1 MSLGLHAPQRAA
13 LRMGP
18 RALLLAAQISAV
30 LASGCARGEDRLTVF
45 FADEL
50 VDAAARQVVVRVFRG
65 AGDCEVLLAERFEV
79 NASRAGL
86 IRQEAV
92 DYPIRKAAAVLRELP
107 EGVVLALEVGV
118 LDANGQLMARAC
130 EPITLGG
137 TVGEFRVEARTLP
150 ECATRPTTLDV
161 AILLDTSAAAART
174 SLTVSGEHVV
184 AVRDVLLDPVGNLP
198 GTTWS
203 LDGYGLMTGE
213 ARLLEL
219 APPTDDLGLVR
230 DALTGVR
237 LLATGNTRLFDAITA
252 GAAALRAR
260 ATCRSR
266 PVLLILAAGGDQGS
280 KALPEDAR
288 IGVFS
293 TIGDTTDDLA
303 VFAITFGSDAFDQLD
318 AVLPRDAGANIRSV
332 SSEAGL
338 RREMT
343 AIRTEMFGFVAR

>member
-1 MSLGLHAPQRAA
+1 MSLGLDAPRRGSRARTA
-13 LRMGP
+13 CI
-18 RALLLAAQISAV
+18 ALAASALV
-30 LASGCARGEDRLTVF
+30 SGCARGEDRLTLF

-50 VDAAARQVVVRVFRG
+50 VDAAARQVVVRIFRG
-65 AGDCEVLLAERFEV
+65 AGDCEVLLAERFEA
-79 NASRAGL
+79 NATRPGL
-86 IRQEAV
+86 IRQETVA
-92 DYPIRKAAAVLRELP
+92 YPIRQTDAVLRELP

-118 LDANGQLMARAC
+118 LDTSGQLMARAC
-130 EPITLGG
+130 KPITLGADA
-137 TVGEFRVEARTLP
+137 GEFRVEARTLP
-150 ECATRPTTLDV
+150 QCSTPPTTLDV

-184 AVRDVLLDPVGNLP
+184 ALRDVLLDPVGNLP

-203 LDGYGLMTGE
+203 LDGFGLMTGD
-213 ARLLEL
+213 AQLLEL
-219 APPTDDLGLVR
+219 APATDDLGLVR

-237 LLATGNTRLFDAITA
+237 LMATGNTRLFDAITA

-260 ATCRSR
+260 ASCRSR

-280 KALPEDAR
+280 RAPPEDAR

-303 VFAITFGSDAFDQLD
+303 VFALTFTGDAFDQLD

-338 RREMT
+338 TREVT
-343 AIRTEMFGFVAR
+343 TIRTEMFGLIAR

>member
-1 MSLGLHAPQRAA
+1 MSLGLDAPRRAA
-13 LRMGP
+13 PHGP
-18 RALLLAAQISAV
+18 GARLAAALV
-30 LASGCARGEDRLTVF
+30 FVALAAGCARGDDRLTVF

-50 VDAAARQVVVRVFRG
+50 VDAAARQVVVRIFRG
-65 AGDCEVLLAERFEV
+65 AGDCEVLLAERFEA
-79 NASRAGL
+79 NAARAGL
-86 IRQEAV
+86 IRQETV

-107 EGVVLALEVGV
+107 ESVVLALELGV
-118 LDANGQLMARAC
+118 LDTEGRLMARAC
-130 EPITLGG
+130 EPITLGSQA
-137 TVGEFRVEARTLP
+137 GEFRVEARTLP
-150 ECATRPTTLDV
+150 ECATPPTALDV

-184 AVRDVLLDPVGNLP
+184 VVRDVLLDPVGNLP

-203 LDGYGLMTGE
+203 LDGFGLMTNE
-213 ARLLEL
+213 AALLEL
-219 APPTDDLGLVR
+219 APPTDDVGLVR

-237 LLATGNTRLFDAITA
+237 LMASGNTRLFDAITT

-260 ATCRSR
+260 ATCRTR
-266 PVLLILAAGGDQGS
+266 PVLFILAAGGDQGS
-280 KALPEDAR
+280 RAPPEDAR

-303 VFAITFGSDAFDQLD
+303 VFAVTFTGDAFDQLD

-338 RREMT
+338 KREMT
-343 AIRTEMFGFVAR
+343 TIRTEMFGLVAR